1 MRASKTTVAGLA
13 CGLACALCVGL
24 YVVGVRAEV
33 EEARAEALER
43 FGGDQ
48 IEVCVAQRDLA
59 AGEIVDG
66 GAVATKLWVADLLP
80 DGAITDVSQIVGR
93 RLGSSV
99 IKGEVLCEQ
108 RTEAA
113 ESALNV
119 PTGKAAISVPAR
131 AVQAVGGSVE
141 AGMLVDVYATGP
153 VSTAKLVAGALV
165 LATSASG
172 EGASG
177 TAEWVTLAV
186 DPERVQE
193 IVAAAQNLELYFAL
207 PAEGEIPADGAE
219 APDAASGAVPAD
231 GTEAPGA
238 AGGAVPA
245 DEAEKADA
253 AGKAGKAD
261 GAEAAGG
268 DANGA
273 SGAAQGAAAPD
284 GVQGSSA
291 EGGAR

>member
-80 DGAITDVSQIVGR
+80 DGAITDASQIVGR

-219 APDAASGAVPAD
+219 APDAAGGAVPAD
-231 GTEAPGA
+231 G
-238 AGGAVPA
+238 
-245 DEAEKADA
+245 AEKADA
-253 AGKAGKAD
+253 AGRAGKAD

-268 DANGA
+268 DADGA
-273 SGAAQGAAAPD
+273 SGSAQGAAAPG

>member
-207 PAEGEIPADGAE
+207 PAEEEIPAGGAE
-219 APDAASGAVPAD
+219 APD
-231 GTEAPGA
+231 A

-245 DEAEKADA
+245 DGAEKADA
-253 AGKAGKAD
+253 AGRAGKAD

-268 DANGA
+268 DADAA
-273 SGAAQGAAAPD
+273 SGAAQGAAAPG

>member
-219 APDAASGAVPAD
+219 APDAAGGAVPAD
-231 GTEAPGA
+231 G
-238 AGGAVPA
+238 
-245 DEAEKADA
+245 AEKADA
-253 AGKAGKAD
+253 AGRAGKAD

-268 DANGA
+268 DADAA
-273 SGAAQGAAAPD
+273 SGAAQGAAAPG

>member
-172 EGASG
+172 EGTSG

-219 APDAASGAVPAD
+219 APDAAGGAVPAD
-231 GTEAPGA
+231 G
-238 AGGAVPA
+238 
-245 DEAEKADA
+245 AEKADA
-253 AGKAGKAD
+253 AGRAGKAD

-268 DANGA
+268 DADAA
-273 SGAAQGAAAPD
+273 SGAAQGAAAPG